1 MIDFYFFHIGDD
13 TDLPKMMINSIR
25 KTNKGSKIF
34 QLTDEETNQIKST
47 DNCYRFNGDTSSIM
61 KFRMEAYSKT
71 PLNKDRFSIFLD
83 TDMLVLKEINLS
95 KMFQK
100 SDLILCK
107 REFNSNQLVNIHF
120 NDMNMEEYE
129 GKTMG
134 ESWPYLGCFIGVSNN
149 KNLIEMNQ
157 MYNNLEQKYKFW
169 YGDQIVLKDF
179 ALKNKTKTAFVYES
193 EYAYLPLNN
202 KISKQAKIV
211 HFKGKKL
218 KSYMKTCYQYFF
230 EK

>member
-1 MIDFYFFHIGDD
+1 MNDFYFFHIGDD
-13 TDLPKMMINSIR
+13 IDLPKMMVNSIR
-25 KTNKGSKIF
+25 MTNKNSRIF
-34 QLTDEETNQIKST
+34 QLTDTTTKQIQIT
-47 DNCYRFNGDTSSIM
+47 DGCYRFKGNTNSIM

-71 PLNKDRFSIFLD
+71 ILYKNRFSIFLD

-107 REFNSNQLVNIHF
+107 RVFNSNQLVNIHF
-120 NDMNMEEYE
+120 NDMNMEEYK

-134 ESWPYLGCFIGVSNN
+134 ESWPYLGCFIGVNNN
-149 KNLIEMNQ
+149 KNLFEMNQ
-157 MYNNLEQKYKFW
+157 MYDNLKQKYKFW

-179 ALKNKTKTAFVYES
+179 AQKNRTKTAFVNET

-202 KISKQAKIV
+202 KISKQAKIL

-218 KSYMKTCYQYFF
+218 KSYMKTCYSYFF